1 MKLKLYHY
9 VICPYCVRVRLT
21 LGYLGL
27 PYESIVVP
35 YNDEETPLK
44 LSGKKMLPI
53 LEMDGKIVNESLDIM
68 AILDKDNKLNIKATL
83 ASPEFQTFNK
93 MLDTIVA
100 PIHNIAMPYFI
111 YTPEFDEKSRA
122 YFREKKEAKRG
133 PFSELVKNQRQ
144 FVSELNKELSL
155 VEKDLMPFYKSKTF
169 TVYDLLLAAH
179 VWGMYVV
186 PEFQFSEALH
196 QYLQKVKEICHF
208 NYHQD
213 FWR

>member
-9 VICPYCVRVRLT
+9 VICPFCVRVRMT

-27 PYESIVVP
+27 PYESAVVP
-35 YNDEETPLK
+35 YDDEETPLK

-53 LEMDGKIVNESLDIM
+53 LEIDGKFVNESLDIM
-68 AILDKDNKLNIKATL
+68 ALLDKDQKLKVKETI
-83 ASPEFQTFNK
+83 ASPEFQEFNQL
-93 MLDTIVA
+93 LDRVVG
-100 PIHNIAMPYFI
+100 PVHNIAMPYFI
-111 YTPEFDEKSRA
+111 YTPEFNESARQ

-133 PFSELVKNQRQ
+133 PFTELVKNQRQ
-144 FVSELNKELSL
+144 FVNELNKELSV

-179 VWGMYVV
+179 IWGLYVV
-186 PEFQFSEALH
+186 PEFQFSETIH
-196 QYLQKVKEICHF
+196 KYLQSVKEQCHF